1 MGKPEKEQL
10 FIFERF
16 FRGEKKKYKIR
27 GLGLGLPLSK
37 MIAQALGGDSV
48 LLDSSSS
55 GTTLQI
61 FYRWN
66 NPFLSK

>member
-16 FRGEKKKYKIR
+16 FRGEKTKYKIR

-55 GTTLQI
+55 GTTFQI